1 MKLSDLVS
9 AEAEQNPEETSTVS
23 RTLETEYSFIA
34 KVNVNELV
42 AKLREDPEVTST
54 VFIEGI
60 LTYDKTLGK
69 IRLRHFP
76 NEKKQSTTKMDLK
89 LRIDEMRSIEEVVEI
104 PESFLKPLIPICKS
118 VTARVRFFIPAKNP
132 RSGEI
137 IKYPDGKLLVWEVDF
152 YLNTLTPTEEFSE
165 ATVSEWVKIE
175 LEVRDASLEIGS
187 VERAIPFECLQILD
201 SRTKEESERVLID
214 TLYNS
219 VYNLSGKPMEP
230 EQHKL
235 EDHGNDENDRF
246 DDSQFRVEGDGNT
259 GEDEGNDDTSF
270 KFEDQTP
277 PATDGDDQTT
287 PPENTEQTPPD
298 NTEQQP
304 EQTPPADNTAGD
316 DDSSTFDFS

>member
-69 IRLRHFP
+69 IRLRHYP
-76 NEKKQSTTKMDLK
+76 NDKKQSTTKMDLK
-89 LRIDEMRSIEEVVEI
+89 LRIDELRSVEEVVEI

-175 LEVRDASLEIGS
+175 LEVRDASLEVDS
-187 VERAIPFECLQILD
+187 VERAIPFECIQVLD

-219 VYNLSGKPMEP
+219 VYNLSGKPVEP
-230 EQHKL
+230 VQHKL

-246 DDSQFRVEGDGNT
+246 DDSEFKVDDVQGSSDDDGDS
-259 GEDEGNDDTSF
+259 DDTSF
-270 KFEDQTP
+270 KFEEPADNNEPPEQPAPATEP
-277 PATDGDDQTT
+277 PA
-287 PPENTEQTPPD
+287 
-298 NTEQQP
+298 QP
-304 EQTPPADNTAGD
+304 EASTEPTQTPPADDNGGGSD
-316 DDSSTFDFS
+316 TFDFS